1 MAILSDVYKTRNNRE
16 IVLTPFQAQVFEAT
30 IEKFKRDGVGGD
42 DIFEETYVLQKRIAE
57 FITTQLAQS
66 SGNQNVSVR
75 ATQVYNNILGI
86 ESAVAV
92 EPEPIVEPD
101 PTPPPLPESPKI
113 PVKKPVGTVKAP
125 APVREAPRNIPF
137 RDLRTKPSRPS
148 SMTEFLRRNPGALRP
163 GSPMQGLGI
172 IRDRRTGPRRPTSMA
187 EFLAAQGGRI
197 GQESPADGGQ
207 LKSRQRGILGRLG
220 F

>member
-57 FITTQLAQS
+57 FITTQMAQS

-113 PVKKPVGTVKAP
+113 PIKKPVGTVKAP

-137 RDLRTKPSRPS
+137 RDLRPKDRPFRPS
-148 SMTEFLRRNPGALRP
+148 SMTEFLRRNPGGLRP
-163 GSPMQGLGI
+163 GSPLGGLGI
-172 IRDRRTGPRRPTSMA
+172 ITDRRTGPRRPSSMA
-187 EFLAAQGGRI
+187 EFLAAQRG
-197 GQESPADGGQ
+197 ESPADGGQ

>member
-16 IVLTPFQAQVFEAT
+16 IVLTPYQAQVFEAT

-42 DIFEETYVLQKRIAE
+42 DIFEETYVLQKKIAE
-57 FITTQLAQS
+57 YITGNIAPS
-66 SGNQNVSVR
+66 SGALVNPK
-75 ATQVYNNILGI
+75 ATEVYNNILGI
-86 ESAVAV
+86 ESAVSVAPPV
-92 EPEPIVEPD
+92 PIEEE

-113 PVKKPVGTVKAP
+113 PVKKPVREPVSPTP
-125 APVREAPRNIPF
+125 APKPIRNIPF
-137 RDLRTKPSRPS
+137 RDLRTKPARPRT
-148 SMTEFLRRNPGALRP
+148 MTEFLRRNPGALTP

-172 IRDRRTGPRRPTSMA
+172 ITNRRTGPRRPSSMA
-187 EFLAAQGGRI
+187 EFLAAQGGR
-197 GQESPADGGQ
+197 DGGQ